1 MLLKR
6 HIPLLIVIVVG
17 LITLFGHFIAHEGIN
32 NFVKNVST
40 EWFDI
45 IASFAIFL
53 GALNMMKLHA
63 KKIINKRRNWQ
74 YSILAVLG
82 FSFAI
87 FAGFLYR
94 GSYYVSISNVE
105 KGKIPIVSEIIAEEI
120 NESNPVFIQN
130 KLISSK
136 NEFKID
142 KTFITKK
149 TSLLLKDKLNR
160 LVKTH

>member
-17 LITLFGHFIAHEGIN
+17 LITLFGHFIAHEGVN

-87 FAGFLYR
+87 FAGFFYR
-94 GSYYVSISNVE
+94 GANYILITELDKENAMPVA
-105 KGKIPIVSEIIAEEI
+105 KILAKEFNIKMQQCIIMVVQVVGIE
-120 NESNPVFIQN
+120 PGHF
-130 KLISSK
+130 
-136 NEFKID
+136 
-142 KTFITKK
+142 
-149 TSLLLKDKLNR
+149 
-160 LVKTH
+160 

>member
-1 MLLKR
+1 M
-6 HIPLLIVIVVG
+6 
-17 LITLFGHFIAHEGIN
+17 
-32 NFVKNVST
+32 KNVST

-87 FAGFLYR
+87 FAGFFYR

-105 KGKIPIVSEIIAEEI
+105 KGKIPIVSEGDYNSHHHPI
-120 NESNPVFIQN
+120 
-130 KLISSK
+130 
-136 NEFKID
+136 
-142 KTFITKK
+142 
-149 TSLLLKDKLNR
+149 LLKFHYLR
-160 LVKTH
+160 LKNFYLTYFH

>member
-63 KKIINKRRNWQ
+63 KKIINKAIRMSTHMKHREKTDNKMFQ
-74 YSILAVLG
+74 
-82 FSFAI
+82 FSW
-87 FAGFLYR
+87 
-94 GSYYVSISNVE
+94 
-105 KGKIPIVSEIIAEEI
+105 
-120 NESNPVFIQN
+120 
-130 KLISSK
+130 
-136 NEFKID
+136 
-142 KTFITKK
+142 
-149 TSLLLKDKLNR
+149 
-160 LVKTH
+160 